1 MCADYGKLSP
11 SRMADRTEETPRKAA
26 IVGVVGRTNAGK
38 STLVNRMVGE
48 KVTIVSPVE
57 QTTRNTIRGIVEDSR
72 GQLVLLDTPGLHK
85 AVGPLGKLLN
95 GMARASSAGVDI
107 LLVTFDGAHE
117 PQLEDEGWM
126 RRVAKEQPE
135 KCVFVLNKRD
145 RSPFYETMFRDLW
158 KDVLGDSCRVPS
170 AELKHK
176 ASSEGGAPGAKR
188 QAPIWV
194 TACGV
199 KPGGCDEL
207 LDALYDLAEP
217 GPALFPDDIVTDY
230 PRKLAIAD
238 VVREKLIQRLHD
250 EVPHE
255 VGVLVDDLDERE
267 GRWNVAVTIYVNR
280 PSQKGIVIGQRGCNL
295 KAVRM
300 SAGPELSDMF
310 GVKVNVELWVK
321 VEPNWMKNPRLLA
334 EMGYLGA
341 ER

>member
-1 MCADYGKLSP
+1 MSDKI
-11 SRMADRTEETPRKAA
+11 EEVPRKAA

-57 QTTRNTIRGIVEDSR
+57 QTTRNTIRGIVEDPR

-107 LLVTFDGAHE
+107 LLVVFDGAHE

-126 RRVAKEQPE
+126 RRVAKERPE

-145 RSPFYETMFRDLW
+145 RSPFYETMFKDLW
-158 KDVLGDSCRVPS
+158 KEVAGEGRNSLRPESVAASCDPPEPR
-170 AELKHK
+170 
-176 ASSEGGAPGAKR
+176 
-188 QAPIWV
+188 WV
-194 TACGV
+194 SACGV
-199 KPGGCDEL
+199 KPGGCDAL

-255 VGVLVDDLDERE
+255 VGVLVDDLDERD

-321 VEPNWMKNPRLLA
+321 VEPNWMKNNRLLA

-341 ER
+341 EQ

>member
-1 MCADYGKLSP
+1 
-11 SRMADRTEETPRKAA
+11 MAIVDNEEVVPRKAA

-57 QTTRNTIRGIVEDSR
+57 QTTRNTIRGIVEDPR

-95 GMARASSAGVDI
+95 GMARASSAGTDI
-107 LLVTFDGAHE
+107 LLVVFDAAHE

-135 KCVFVLNKRD
+135 KCVFALNKCD
-145 RSPFYETMFRDLW
+145 RSPFYETMFKDLW
-158 KDVLGDSCRVPS
+158 KEVAGEGRNSLRPESVAASCDPP
-170 AELKHK
+170 E
-176 ASSEGGAPGAKR
+176 
-188 QAPIWV
+188 PIWV

-199 KPGGCDEL
+199 KPGGCDAL
-207 LDALYDLAEP
+207 LDALYGLAEP

-238 VVREKLIQRLHD
+238 VVREKLIQHLHD

-255 VGVLVDDLDERE
+255 VGVLVEDIDERK
-267 GRWNVAVTIYVNR
+267 GCWNVAVTIYVNR

-295 KAVRM
+295 RAVRM
-300 SAGPELSDMF
+300 SACPELSDMF

-321 VEPNWMKNPRLLA
+321 VEPNWMKNNRLLT